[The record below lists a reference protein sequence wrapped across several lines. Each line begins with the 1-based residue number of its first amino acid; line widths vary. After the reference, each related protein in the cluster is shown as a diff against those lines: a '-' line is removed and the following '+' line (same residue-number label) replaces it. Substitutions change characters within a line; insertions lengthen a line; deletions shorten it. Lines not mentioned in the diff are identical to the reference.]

1 MDNVHSYNFYRN
13 NNDFVNQIQFDMEGN
28 ICPPFSMSNTVLL
41 VSANRQI
48 QGRKGGEK
56 MEEKRT
62 SLVSRKPGKTGVGQ
76 RNREKIREAYA
87 NANPNLEVIPVK
99 ETVQEAGEPR
109 KLRVCGY
116 CRVSTE
122 SDNQQGSFELQVQD
136 QERVIRENP
145 AWEFAGIYA
154 DEGISATSVEKR
166 KEFLR
171 MIEDCEAGK
180 IDLIITKSVSRFARN
195 LVDCISYIRRLKA
208 LKPPVGIY
216 FQNDHLNTLDQSSEM
231 MIAFMSCMAQEES
244 AKKSEAVKYGIRKKF
259 AVGIPLCPRVLGYDK
274 DRDDKYFIVEE
285 EARIVRLIYGFY
297 IEGYSTPAIA
307 NALTRAGV
315 PTITGQN
322 TVWNSNSVLYILRN
336 EKYCGDVAMQKTYIE
351 DYLTHKAVK
360 NTGKVQAYLLHNHH
374 VPIIPKDEWE
384 QVQELLA
391 NWKTR
396 RKKKTFIQKKVI
408 TVKRGRFAG
417 YIIIDP
423 SWKNKNYME

>member
-1 MDNVHSYNFYRN
+1 
-13 NNDFVNQIQFDMEGN
+13 
-28 ICPPFSMSNTVLL
+28 
-41 VSANRQI
+41 
-48 QGRKGGEK
+48 

-285 EARIVRLIYGFY
+285 EARIVRLI
-297 IEGYSTPAIA
+297 
-307 NALTRAGV
+307 
-315 PTITGQN
+315 
-322 TVWNSNSVLYILRN
+322 
-336 EKYCGDVAMQKTYIE
+336 
-351 DYLTHKAVK
+351 
-360 NTGKVQAYLLHNHH
+360 
-374 VPIIPKDEWE
+374 
-384 QVQELLA
+384 
-391 NWKTR
+391 
-396 RKKKTFIQKKVI
+396 
-408 TVKRGRFAG
+408 
-417 YIIIDP
+417 
-423 SWKNKNYME
+423 

>member
-1 MDNVHSYNFYRN
+1 
-13 NNDFVNQIQFDMEGN
+13 
-28 ICPPFSMSNTVLL
+28 
-41 VSANRQI
+41 
-48 QGRKGGEK
+48 

-62 SLVSRKPGKTGVGQ
+62 SLVNRKSGKTGVGQ

-87 NANPNLEVIPVK
+87 QSNPNLEVIPVK
-99 ETVQEAGEPR
+99 ETDDISGTPQ

-136 QERVIRENP
+136 QERIIRQNP
-145 AWEFAGIYA
+145 SWEFAGIYA

-171 MIEDCEAGK
+171 MIEDCKAGK

-195 LVDCISYIRRLKA
+195 LVDCISYIRLLKA

-216 FQNDHLNTLDQSSEM
+216 FQNDNLNTLDQSSEM

-259 AVGIPLCPRVLGYDK
+259 AVGIPLTPRILGYDK

-285 EARIVRLIYGFY
+285 EAKIVRLIYSY
-297 IEGYSTPAIA
+297 YLQGYSSPAIA

-315 PTITGQN
+315 PTITGQSA
-322 TVWNSNSVLYILRN
+322 VWSSGVVLYLLRN
-336 EKYCGDVAMQKTYIE
+336 EKYCGDIAMQKTYIE
-351 DYLTHKAVK
+351 NYLTHKSVK
-360 NTGKVQAYLLHNHH
+360 NKGQVQAYLLHNHH
-374 VPIIPKDEWE
+374 EPIISKRDWE
-384 QVQELLA
+384 LVQDQLA
-391 NWKTR
+391 NWRT
-396 RKKKTFIQKKVI
+396 RKKSKPSKQKKVQ

-417 YIIIDP
+417 FIIIDP
-423 SWKNKNYME
+423 TWTENNIME

>member
-1 MDNVHSYNFYRN
+1 
-13 NNDFVNQIQFDMEGN
+13 
-28 ICPPFSMSNTVLL
+28 
-41 VSANRQI
+41 
-48 QGRKGGEK
+48 

-62 SLVSRKPGKTGVGQ
+62 ALVSRKPGKTGMGQ

-99 ETVQEAGEPR
+99 ETGKEAGEPR

-136 QERVIRENP
+136 HERVIRENP

-154 DEGISATSVEKR
+154 DEGISATSVDKR
-166 KEFLR
+166 KDFLR

-195 LVDCISYIRRLKA
+195 LVDCISYIRRLKN

-216 FQNDHLNTLDQSSEM
+216 FQDDHLNTLDQTSEM
-231 MIAFMSCMAQEES
+231 MIAFISCIAQEES

-274 DRDDKYFIVEE
+274 DKDDKYFIVEE

-297 IEGYSTPAIA
+297 IKGYSTTAIA

-351 DYLTHKAVK
+351 NYLTHKAVK
-360 NTGKVQAYLLHNHH
+360 NTGTVQAYLLHNHH
-374 VPIIPKDEWE
+374 EPIISKRDWDL
-384 QVQELLA
+384 VQDLLA

-396 RKKKTFIQKKVI
+396 RKKRTSMHHKLI

-423 SWKNKNYME
+423 SWTKNNFME